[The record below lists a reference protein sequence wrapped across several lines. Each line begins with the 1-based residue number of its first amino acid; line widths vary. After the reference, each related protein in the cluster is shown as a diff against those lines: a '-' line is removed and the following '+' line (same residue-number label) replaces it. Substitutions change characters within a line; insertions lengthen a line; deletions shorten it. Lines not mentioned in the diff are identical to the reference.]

1 SPPTATCWPINGQT
15 IPRRVLLL
23 MCRWSTPRDLS
34 VGVLLMMFGGLFPRP
49 ASAQQTVS
57 EVLSFLLTNRSIA
70 TGDFVHDEE
79 AAAATRDTISG
90 FLLLELATLPIS
102 SSPGGFTYRVN
113 PTLGTLE
120 RASDSFG
127 PFFVERSLTAGA
139 QQASFGL
146 SFQNANFTTLD
157 GRNLGDGTL
166 IATASKL
173 RNESQPF
180 DVESLSLRIH
190 AKTFTLIGD
199 YGLTDKL

>member
-1 SPPTATCWPINGQT
+1 
-15 IPRRVLLL
+15 
-23 MCRWSTPRDLS
+23 
-34 VGVLLMMFGGLFPRP
+34 
-49 ASAQQTVS
+49 
-57 EVLSFLLTNRSIA
+57 
-70 TGDFVHDEE
+70 
-79 AAAATRDTISG
+79 
-90 FLLLELATLPIS
+90 
-102 SSPGGFTYRVN
+102 TYRVN

-199 YGLTDKL
+199 YGLTDKLDVGIAVPFVSLNLSGSRTDTYRGKPFLQAAGTASASGPGDLALRGKYNVFSNGGSG